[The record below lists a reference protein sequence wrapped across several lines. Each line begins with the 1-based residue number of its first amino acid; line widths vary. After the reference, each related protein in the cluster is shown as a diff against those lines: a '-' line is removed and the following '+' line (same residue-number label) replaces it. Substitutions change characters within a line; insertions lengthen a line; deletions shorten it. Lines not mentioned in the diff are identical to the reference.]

1 MRWMLQLRNTETE
14 GRPLCLVEFPAW
26 NIMYYLSNMF
36 FEHTEFDSTRQNIT
50 YMCVYIYVS
59 IYVCIYIYIYVCICT
74 RASVYVF
81 LYIHIYTYLDMYI

>member
-1 MRWMLQLRNTETE
+1 MRWMLQLQNTETE

-59 IYVCIYIYIYVCICT
+59 IYVCIYIIYIYIYAHVQVCMY
-74 RASVYVF
+74 S
-81 LYIHIYTYLDMYI
+81 YIFIYIRI